1 MYLCSLQRGKHTL
14 LRLLLIYL
22 YINHMSKSMFQIH
35 LRSTYTEKRMIS
47 IPSLLCTVDCCM
59 ESLYSM
65 FFVLSVLQH
74 CVENLLRFEADSF
87 GLFTEILRHL
97 GCMKPLLYPIV
108 NNRPPFVH
116 RIGPSKTMAVA
127 QFITPK
133 RHLVSSVE
141 TKFSSNSQ
149 EKCQRS

>member
-14 LRLLLIYL
+14 LLLIYL
-22 YINHMSKSMFQIH
+22 YINYMSKSMFQIH
-35 LRSTYTEKRMIS
+35 LRCTYTEKRMIS
-47 IPSLLCTVDCCM
+47 LPSFLYTVDSCM

-97 GCMKPLLYPIV
+97 GCMKPLLHPISQQPTSIGSPDRTV
-108 NNRPPFVH
+108 KNNGSGTIH
-116 RIGPSKTMAVA
+116 YTKTS
-127 QFITPK
+127 
-133 RHLVSSVE
+133 LVSSVE